1 MADFRKNTLVPLR
14 QVCRECTL
22 WCKQLDLF
30 AGELVA
36 IDGSTCT
43 AVNAQE
49 RNFTQAKL
57 TTLLPPI
64 DQRVEGYLKEL
75 DGQDHHDEAGTLGG
89 AVAAHVQAKIAALQ
103 QRTLLYAGFPA
114 PLAARGAPNSPSRM
128 QKAVP

>member
-43 AVNAQE
+43 AVNAHFSMPVFRPSE
-49 RNFTQAKL
+49 R
-57 TTLLPPI
+57 PVGP
-64 DQRVEGYLKEL
+64 
-75 DGQDHHDEAGTLGG
+75 
-89 AVAAHVQAKIAALQ
+89 
-103 QRTLLYAGFPA
+103 
-114 PLAARGAPNSPSRM
+114 PNSPSRM